1 LLLLFVHFRFSLLL
15 LVQFMYHVLE
25 VLLLEVNSTIMEFAS
40 LLAAAEHL
48 GVGQLVMEL
57 FLVIHLFF

>member
-1 LLLLFVHFRFSLLL
+1 
-15 LVQFMYHVLE
+15 
-25 VLLLEVNSTIMEFAS
+25 MEFAS

-48 GVGQLVMEL
+48 GVGQLIMEL